1 MFYPIINLFIYVIV
15 VCFFCFLFFC
25 FVLFFVFFVL
35 FLFFFTFWYFKI
47 VNQRFAEALI
57 SIFVRLSETTWDNIS
72 NWPAVE
78 KLPLPLEKY
87 EKDPSKYCLTYPK
100 LFVLEV
106 KWENGNINFAEWANI
121 AKFSKLDDIM
131 TPLRLLKLF
140 FEDVLVNLTLCY
152 INLYSDREKADI
164 SFEISNKKIFLFLT
178 ILLLLLL
185 RGNPWYFCAEKVWF
199 NAL

>member
-1 MFYPIINLFIYVIV
+1 MFYPIINLFFYVIV
-15 VCFFCFLFFC
+15 VCFFCFLFFWFVC
-25 FVLFFVFFVL
+25 FFGGV
-35 FLFFFTFWYFKI
+35 TFWYFKI
-47 VNQRFAEALI
+47 VNQRFAEAVI
-57 SIFVRLSETTWDNIS
+57 SIFVRLSETTWDIIS

-87 EKDPSKYCLTYPK
+87 EEDQSKYCLSYPK
-100 LFVLEV
+100 LLVLEV

-131 TPLRLLKLF
+131 TPLRLVKLF
-140 FEDVLVNLTLCY
+140 FNLTFCY
-152 INLYSDREKADI
+152 IKLYSYREKADI
-164 SFEISNKKIFLFLT
+164 SFEITNEKIFLSLT